1 MPAKKKAKATKATR
15 TQKEMN
21 DCISKIQHI
30 IVGMLAQTKEIR
42 KSIDDV
48 EQALDVE
55 DAKFD
60 DAVQAAANEIIRKID
75 EDYSSP
81 ADPENDP
88 EDPVNGGDL

>member
-15 TQKEMN
+15 KQQDMN

-30 IVGMLAQTKEIR
+30 IAGMLAQTKELR

-75 EDYSSP
+75 DDYSNP
-81 ADPENDP
+81 GDPDVDP
-88 EDPVNGGDL
+88 DDPVKGGDL

>member
-15 TQKEMN
+15 KQQDMN

-30 IVGMLAQTKEIR
+30 IAGMLAHTQDIR

-81 ADPENDP
+81 DDPENDP
-88 EDPVNGGDL
+88 EDDVKGGDL